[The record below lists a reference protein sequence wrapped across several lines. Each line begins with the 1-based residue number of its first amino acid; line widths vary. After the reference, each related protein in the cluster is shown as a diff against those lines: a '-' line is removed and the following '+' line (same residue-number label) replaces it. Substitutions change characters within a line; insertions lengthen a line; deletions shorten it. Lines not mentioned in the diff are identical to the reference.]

1 MPRRT
6 FLNNTAGCLII
17 LCALLMPAA
26 MSCRHGAKGQPVPV
40 KPAIHGLWEGAYITN
55 QVDHAP
61 TYCSF
66 VVFPDGSFIKKSQVT
81 THTDEFQLTKGSW
94 RLNGD
99 QFEYRDTVLL
109 YSGGIV
115 IDEGRLTFHEN
126 GTMDHGT
133 WKDVSGQ
140 SYTGK
145 FLQMRKVY

>member
-1 MPRRT
+1 
-6 FLNNTAGCLII
+6 
-17 LCALLMPAA
+17 

>member
-1 MPRRT
+1 MEKRFSGWMLPAT
-6 FLNNTAGCLII
+6 FWLLTAFAGCTDRGK
-17 LCALLMPAA
+17 AA
-26 MSCRHGAKGQPVPV
+26 PQELNPSVY
-40 KPAIHGLWEGAYITN
+40 GLWEGTYLTN
-55 QVDHAP
+55 QVEHQP

-81 THTDEFQLTKGSW
+81 THPDEFQLTKGSW
-94 RLNGD
+94 KMKGN

-115 IDEGRLTFHEN
+115 VDEGRLSFHEN

-140 SYTGK
+140 SYSGK

>member
-1 MPRRT
+1 MPVCT
-6 FLNNTAGCLII
+6 
-17 LCALLMPAA
+17 LLMLAIS
-26 MSCRHGAKGQPVPV
+26 SCRQHVKAQPEPARPV
-40 KPAIHGLWEGAYITN
+40 IYGLWEGTYITN
-55 QVDHAP
+55 QVEHPP

-94 RLNGD
+94 KLNGN

-115 IDEGRLTFHEN
+115 IDEGRLTYHDD

-140 SYTGK
+140 PYSGK